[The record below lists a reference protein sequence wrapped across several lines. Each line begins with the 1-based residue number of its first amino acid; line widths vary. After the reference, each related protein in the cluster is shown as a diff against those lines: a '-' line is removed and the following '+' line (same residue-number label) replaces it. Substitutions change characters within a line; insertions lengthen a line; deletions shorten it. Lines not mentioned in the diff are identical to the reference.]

1 VAGGRQVFVKTR
13 VTPEQHEALKQR
25 AAELRVSVSK
35 LMVDSALTPAGL
47 TLPEQNALWS
57 ELEGIGRQ
65 LAAVGNNV
73 NQIARHLNS
82 GGAMRPGEVA
92 GASDAVTRIAAR
104 LAAVLDELPAAPTGK
119 AAPS

>member
-1 VAGGRQVFVKTR
+1 MKTR
-13 VTPEQHEALKQR
+13 VTPEQHEALKAR

-47 TLPEQNALWS
+47 TLPQQNALWD
-57 ELEGIGRQ
+57 ELDGISRQ
-65 LAAVGNNV
+65 LAAIGNNV
-73 NQIARHLNS
+73 NQIARHLNG

-104 LAAVLDELPAAPTGK
+104 LAAVLDELPAPPTGK
-119 AAPS
+119 APP